1 MPRTI
6 TYLVLAAT
14 LALGCSKKQPTTIPV
29 PPADPVVQEAPP
41 PEAPPPAATTTPN
54 VSVADELVKQCELKF
69 GNREEAPK
77 FDLDRAELLPEDRS
91 VLEQIAQCVTRG
103 PLQGSA
109 VELTGHAD
117 PRGTDEYNLGLGA
130 RRAETVGAYLLRL
143 GVPSNQLT
151 RTTRGELDAA
161 GTDEQGWRTDRRV
174 DLKLATRASASASGS

>member
-6 TYLVLAAT
+6 TYLVLAT
-14 LALGCSKKQPTTIPV
+14 TFALGCSKQQPTTIPV
-29 PPADPVVQEAPP
+29 PATDPPAVQAAPP
-41 PEAPPPAATTTPN
+41 PEAPPAAATTTPN
-54 VSVADELVKQCELKF
+54 VSVADDLVKQCELRF
-69 GNREEAPK
+69 DNREQAPK

-103 PLQGSA
+103 PLKGRA

-130 RRAETVGAYLLRL
+130 RRAETVGTYLQRL
-143 GVPSNQLT
+143 GVPATQIT

-161 GTDEQGWRTDRRV
+161 GTDEQTWRTDRRV
-174 DLKLATRASASASGS
+174 DLKLATRTSASGV